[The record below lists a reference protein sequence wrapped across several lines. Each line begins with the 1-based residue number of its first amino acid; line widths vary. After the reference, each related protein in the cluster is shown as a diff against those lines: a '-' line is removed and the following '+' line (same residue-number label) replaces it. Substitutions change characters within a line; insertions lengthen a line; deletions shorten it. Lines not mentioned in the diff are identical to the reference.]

1 MKGMKKLIESC
12 IANDTKS
19 QAKLYDLLK
28 GKMLTTCYKYTRDT
42 DTAHEIMQL
51 GFIKLFNNLSKFDDK
66 GSFEGWSV
74 RVMKNTAIDYLRL
87 VQRRAE
93 NFGFTN
99 RITFDNEF
107 EVVDV
112 VEEDNIDELH
122 ILALESIEELSPAYK
137 KTFTLNVIEE
147 KQHKEIAQILGINE
161 GTSKSN
167 LFKAKIAMRKIL
179 SEKMLKK
186 DLVY

>member
-1 MKGMKKLIESC
+1 
-12 IANDTKS
+12 
-19 QAKLYDLLK
+19 
-28 GKMLTTCYKYTRDT
+28 
-42 DTAHEIMQL
+42 
-51 GFIKLFNNLSKFDDK
+51 
-66 GSFEGWSV
+66 
-74 RVMKNTAIDYLRL
+74 MKNTAIDYLRL